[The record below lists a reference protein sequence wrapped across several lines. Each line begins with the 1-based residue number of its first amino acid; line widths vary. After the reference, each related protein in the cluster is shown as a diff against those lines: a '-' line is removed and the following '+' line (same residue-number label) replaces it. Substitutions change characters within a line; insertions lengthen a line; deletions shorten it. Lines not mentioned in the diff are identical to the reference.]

1 MKIVKIKNHYMFK
14 SSNPYGTH
22 DYLLYKDRAT
32 GEVRAVKLTHLYSK
46 DPKRFAQLK
55 RGLLKKMDFPHRETP
70 SGVDKHYKTTDVNGR
85 PIDPNSRFIN
95 TNVYRKARVSSK
107 QADDVL
113 RFVKRKKPKKR
124 WSLNKKRGP
133 L

>member
-32 GEVRAVKLTHLYSK
+32 GEVRTVQLTHLYSK

-55 RGLLKKMDFPHRETP
+55 RGLLKKMSFPHRETP
-70 SGVDKHYKTTDVNGR
+70 SGVDKYYKSTDVNGR

-95 TNVYRKARVSSK
+95 ANVYRKARVSAK
-107 QADDVL
+107 QAKDVT
-113 RFVKRKKPKKR
+113 RFVKREKRKKHR
-124 WSLNKKRGP
+124 SLNKKRGP